1 MSDNRNLIL
10 AAILSMAVLFGWQYF
25 FIEPQL
31 EAERIAQAEQAAEAA
46 KAAEREG
53 FVPQVLEGTPNAPA
67 QGADATLLNGLPRD
81 LALQQSARVAIQTDT
96 VNGSIALVGG
106 RIDDLH
112 LHNYRETIEANS
124 PEITLLSPSNSINP
138 YFAEFGWSAPASA
151 NVTLPG
157 RDTEWQLVSGT
168 ELTPSTPVTLAYDNG
183 QGLVF
188 KRIISID
195 ENYLFTID
203 QTAEN
208 KTGTAVTL
216 YPYGLISRSGTPETS
231 GFFILH
237 EGLIGVLGE
246 EEGLVEID
254 YDDLLDER
262 EIKYQADNGW
272 IGITD
277 KYWAT
282 ALVPAQGSH
291 YEARF
296 SESPNPRRD
305 VYQADYL
312 LTEGVT
318 AQPGETISH
327 AARLF
332 AGAKVVDVV
341 DGYDEAGIFRF
352 ELLIDWGWFY
362 FLTKPLFKGL
372 DLIAAYVGNFG
383 VAILVITVFI
393 KLAFFP
399 LANRSYVAM
408 SQMKKLQPKM
418 EKLREQ
424 YADDKMKQQ
433 QAIMELYKTEKV
445 NPIAGC
451 LPVVIQIPVFF
462 ALYKVL
468 FVSLEMRHAPFF
480 GWIQDL
486 AAPDPTTIF
495 NLFGLIPWDPPSFL
509 MIGIWP
515 LLMGI
520 TMFVQQRM
528 NPAPAD
534 PMQQMIFTWMPVF
547 FVFLLAGFPAGLVIY
562 WAWNN
567 LLSVTQQGV
576 IMRRQGVP
584 IELFNNLGFEKLF
597 KRGKSE

>member
-31 EAERIAQAEQAAEAA
+31 EAERVAQAEQAAQQAA
-46 KAAEREG
+46 AATASS
-53 FVPQVLEGTPNAPA
+53 VPQVLESAPNAPE
-67 QGADATLLNGLPRD
+67 QGISGTALTGLPRD
-81 LALQQSARVAIQTDT
+81 LALEQSPRVKIKTDT
-96 VNGSIALVGG
+96 VNGSIALRGG

-112 LHNYRETIEANS
+112 LHNYRETIEENS
-124 PEITLLSPSNSINP
+124 PEITLLSPSNSITP
-138 YFAEFGWSAPASA
+138 YFAEFGWSAPASSGLK
-151 NVTLPG
+151 LPG
-157 RDTEWQLVSGT
+157 RDTEWQLASGT
-168 ELTPSTPVTLAYDNG
+168 DLTPTTPVTLRYDNG

-188 KRIISID
+188 QRVISID
-195 ENYLFTID
+195 ENYLFTVD
-203 QTAEN
+203 QSVEN
-208 KTGTAVTL
+208 KTGKAVTL
-216 YPYGLISRSGTPETS
+216 FPYGLISRTGTPTTS
-231 GFFILH
+231 GFYILH
-237 EGLIGVLGE
+237 EGMIGVMGE
-246 EEGLVEID
+246 QEGLVEID
-254 YDDLLDER
+254 YDDLLEDR
-262 EIKYQADNGW
+262 EVKYSANNGW
-272 IGITD
+272 LGITD

-282 ALVPAQGSH
+282 ALIPEQGAQFD
-291 YEARF
+291 ARY

-312 LTEGVT
+312 LTDGVV
-318 AQPGETISH
+318 AQAGETVSH
-327 AARLF
+327 VARLF

-341 DGYDEAGIFRF
+341 DGYDDAGVFRF

-372 DLIAAYVGNFG
+372 DLIAGYVGNFG
-383 VAILVITVFI
+383 IAILVITVLI

-399 LANRSYVAM
+399 LANRSYEAM
-408 SQMKKLQPKM
+408 SKMKKLQPKM

-424 YADDKMKQQ
+424 YADDKMKQH

-468 FVSLEMRHAPFF
+468 FVTLEMRHAPFF

-486 AAPDPTTIF
+486 AAPDPTTLF

-534 PMQQMIFTWMPVF
+534 PTQQMIFTWMPVF

-584 IELFNNLGFEKLF
+584 IELFSNLGFEKIF
-597 KRGKSE
+597 KRNKAE